1 LARRARWGLP
11 AMSHTFPT
19 RTRIFDLSIVDARQ
33 GWVLGTSCTAS
44 GDRRV
49 RVLRGT
55 TDSLL
60 VTHNRP
66 PPFTFTVG
74 PG

>member
-1 LARRARWGLP
+1 
-11 AMSHTFPT
+11 MSLTSPT
-19 RTRIFDLSIVDARQ
+19 LTRILDLSFVDARQ
-33 GWVLGTSCTAS
+33 GWILGASCTVS
-44 GDRRV
+44 GDRCV

-66 PPFTFTVG
+66 PPFTFAVG